1 MKTSLSFDILN
12 TYNCATMAIVDTSY
26 YSDNI
31 KVEGRIMQIISPF
44 SLDIIETPYQ
54 KNGLTFI
61 NSNILGITT
70 NAINELLLPIP
81 DGLYTVKISFC
92 PYDKYYFEKSFY
104 RICQLEC
111 KYHKAI
117 LKLDFDKCSSCFNK
131 STERDLDKAKRY
143 IDGVIA
149 NANNLNFNKATEL
162 YNYANKLLDNILNCE
177 C

>member
-1 MKTSLSFDILN
+1 MKTNLSFDVLN
-12 TYNCATMAIVDTSY
+12 TYNCSTMAIVDTSY
-26 YSDNI
+26 YSENI
-31 KVEGRIMQIISPF
+31 DVEGRIMQIISPF
-44 SLDIIETPYQ
+44 STDIIETPYQ

-61 NSNILGITT
+61 NSNTLGITR
-70 NAINELLLPIP
+70 NAPSELLIAIP
-81 DGLYTVKISFC
+81 DGLYTVKITFC

-117 LKLDFDKCSSCFNK
+117 LKLDFDKCSSCFDK
-131 STERDLDKAKRY
+131 STERELDKAKRY